1 MINVAGS
8 AISKM
13 LCSLIYH
20 KVPEHTEYCIFV
32 LYCIVLEQEC
42 GVPLVIVDSCV
53 TGTRQD
59 REFVD

>member
-1 MINVAGS
+1 
-8 AISKM
+8 M